1 MTTHF
6 LLQILNIVAGLVIV
20 GTLFYYR
27 SKGGEKAMG
36 RMRPYFIA
44 LMLAWFVS
52 VLITVFVVK

>member
-1 MTTHF
+1 MTMH
-6 LLQILNIVAGLVIV
+6 LILQVVNIVVGLVIV

-27 SKGGEKAMG
+27 PKGGEKAMG

-44 LMLAWFVS
+44 LMLAWFAS